1 MSNSI
6 VNFVAKPSFFGQ
18 KVLIGDTSR
27 ASIRGGVQ
35 AMKYPVMTEKVAM
48 LDLYVANPRK
58 AQEAKIM
65 DVISTGRITVIPR
78 IEEIRENGRVSNTF
92 TALTF
97 LADSVSNGG
106 ALNMDKFQKADD
118 QLPKLNTS
126 NGDVTE
132 LMDFEAT
139 FGDLVLLNVTTDYF
153 RDPLTNQATSDVTGY
168 VVTAR
173 SEKTN
178 EVYSIE
184 VLNVNSEVSTLAP
197 FTKLK
202 FKTPTARLF
211 RDSSQSENV
220 RVSVSLSAEDM
231 EKVSV
236 TSKLQETAPKPQNQD
251 SNKQKPNN
259 ENK

>member
-6 VNFVAKPSFFGQ
+6 ANFVAKPTFFG
-18 KVLIGDTSR
+18 KKILIGETSP
-27 ASIRGGVQ
+27 ATLRGGVK
-35 AMKYPVMTEKVAM
+35 AKKYPVMTEKVAM
-48 LDLYVANPRK
+48 LEVFVTNPRK
-58 AQEAKIM
+58 AEEANIM
-65 DVISTGRITVIPR
+65 DLINTGRITVVPR
-78 IEEIRENGRVSNTF
+78 VEEVRENGRVSNTYIG
-92 TALTF
+92 LTY
-97 LADSVSNGG
+97 LADSASNGKE
-106 ALNMDKFQKADD
+106 ARMDDFKKADD
-118 QLPKLNTS
+118 QLAKLNTS

-132 LMDFEAT
+132 FMDFEET
-139 FGDLVLLNVTTDYF
+139 FGDLVFLNATTDYF

-178 EVYSIE
+178 EVYTID
-184 VLNVNSEVSTLAP
+184 VLNVNSEVSSFAP
-197 FTKLK
+197 LTKIK

-211 RDSSQSENV
+211 RDTSQAENV
-220 RVSVSLSAEDM
+220 RVSISLSAEDM

-236 TSKLQETAPKPQNQD
+236 TAKPQETAPKPQNQD